1 VVYPQK
7 MHCTQKV
14 DQIVMI
20 GWLIE
25 FVIIPWY
32 HLQCLIQ
39 VHSLIEVYL
48 SSYLLHLILRILYA
62 ARQHTCVRQI
72 DAYQTMHIS
81 MKDVWEQRRHTSVRQ
96 CTHKTHVCATIH
108 TEDTHLC
115 DNAHFYER
123 MHASVRKYTLLWENA
138 LWMIALAW
146 DLVDGIMD
154 NALLLVRPHCTHL
167 WDNPLVWDNAFVW
180 DIAFVSWMKRCF
192 DSDVSWF
199 HGWSAAL
206 IETSI
211 PQWLHSRG
219 CAKSHISTMSPTS
232 ATIEVLRYWGRISRG
247 ALSTQSWEQHTLQHT
262 TTHRNTHCSAL
273 QHTLETRARVAL
285 VSLLLSFSRML
296 L

>member
-1 VVYPQK
+1 MSHTSSFSHRSVPF
-7 MHCTQKV
+7 
-14 DQIVMI
+14 
-20 GWLIE
+20 LISSAS
-25 FVIIPWY
+25 
-32 HLQCLIQ
+32 HLT
-39 VHSLIEVYL
+39 
-48 SSYLLHLILRILYA
+48 HLICRTSAHMCETNRRVSDNAYLYE
-62 ARQHTCVRQI
+62 RRVR
-72 DAYQTMHIS
+72 A
-81 MKDVWEQRRHTSVRQ
+81 K
-96 CTHKTHVCATIH
+96 KTHICATMH

-123 MHASVRKYTLLWENA
+123 MQASVRKYTLLWENA